1 MNLISYLGIFI
12 IFYTKNKLLPIF
24 TPFSILLLHRLY
36 LYYYYIFYICTIFI
50 LYYYLLYYFK
60 FYSKFH
66 QFLSLSFLNLSAKND
81 RYRNSNTVTFHRNA
95 PFEWSKLSHL
105 ENMCTPHEN
114 IVSEGKMFFFCLFD
128 RSHMLGFIPFCTDTE
143 IGYIYVCN
151 IENVLCEQRQTW
163 RLNNTGYVCLTIIE

>member
-114 IVSEGKMFFFCLFD
+114 IVSEGKMFFFLPLWSITHARLYTFLYRYRD
-128 RSHMLGFIPFCTDTE
+128 RI
-143 IGYIYVCN
+143 YIRVQHWKCFVWA
-151 IENVLCEQRQTW
+151 ETNVTNVTFE
-163 RLNNTGYVCLTIIE
+163 